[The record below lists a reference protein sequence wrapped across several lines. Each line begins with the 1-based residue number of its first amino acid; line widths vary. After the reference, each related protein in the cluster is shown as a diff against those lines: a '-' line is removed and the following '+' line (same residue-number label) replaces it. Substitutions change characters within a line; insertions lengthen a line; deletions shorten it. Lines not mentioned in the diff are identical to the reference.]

1 MLYILGKVVSTGND
15 GAMATRPNQPRDGL
29 SFGPFNL
36 LAGERLLTRAG
47 VPIELG
53 ARALDILIVLTATP
67 NEIVSK
73 KDLIAK
79 VWPDVVV
86 EEGSLRFH
94 MINLRKAL
102 GDGEDGA
109 RFITTLPGRGYCF
122 VAPVTQAGGSQDD
135 VPGVVADF
143 PHAVLPGRSDR
154 MIGREGDVLKLSEQ
168 VTTSRLVS
176 IVGSGGIGK
185 TTVAIAV
192 AHHLGETFHG
202 AVLFVD
208 FGMLSDP
215 NLVAPGVASMV
226 GLAVGSDDVRPSL
239 MAYLRDKRILL
250 ILDTCEHLIDA
261 VATLAADII
270 EAAPQVRILATS
282 REALRID
289 GERVYRLDALGCP
302 PDDPDMKAEAVLSFP
317 ATQLF
322 MERAA
327 TSGARLELG
336 DADARIVANICRK
349 LDGVALAVE
358 LAARRI
364 GTYGLPQTASL
375 LDQHLTLGW
384 QGSRTAPP
392 RQKTLQATLDWSF
405 GLLTEP
411 ERIVLR
417 RLAIFVGYFT
427 LDAALEVIT
436 QDTLDRSTVFGAID
450 SLVAKCLVAT
460 VPVGTMMRYR
470 LLDTTRVYAH
480 EIQTSEAERTA
491 LGVRHAAYYQR
502 WLEQIDTEWSMVSP
516 GPDRVPYFV
525 GLNNVRA
532 GLEWCFGENGDVGAG
547 IRLASAAM
555 PVFQMMSLLSECH
568 RWSERALAALPDS
581 SRGSIEEMHL
591 QAGLGNSSMYL
602 HGERDAARGALSRGF
617 EIAEQI
623 GDARDQL
630 RILGPLHMFH
640 LRTGEFKTAL
650 RYARRF
656 SAITATV
663 ADPAAVAL
671 GHFILGNAL
680 HFSGDLAGAHV
691 NLEATLKHGSQSQRG
706 AASYLGFQGKD
717 LAGGILARNLWL
729 QGHPA
734 QAAARASQT
743 VHEAEEMDHSLTLC
757 IALLG
762 GIAVSLWSGD
772 LPSAEAQIEQ
782 LISRAKS
789 HAMSPYVF
797 VGRVFKGE
805 VAIRRGDASGGVD
818 ILRRCLEKLQAVDY
832 KVYTTV
838 LDISLAQGLGALGQ
852 FDEGLARIDRAIET
866 VETNGDFCYMPEL
879 LRIRANLL
887 LSMPASTVGD
897 VENGFTQSLE
907 WSRRQGARAWELRTA
922 TDLAAFWAGRG
933 RAAEGRALLQPV
945 FAQFTEGM
953 DTADVKAAGDLLARL
968 S

>member
-1 MLYILGKVVSTGND
+1 
-15 GAMATRPNQPRDGL
+15 MATSPNQPRDGL

-36 LAGERLLTRAG
+36 LVGERLLSKAG

-53 ARALDILIVLTATP
+53 ARALDILIVLTSTP
-67 NEIVSK
+67 NEVVSK
-73 KDLIAK
+73 RDLIAR

-102 GDGEDGA
+102 GDGKDGA
-109 RFITTLPGRGYCF
+109 RYITTLPGRGYCF
-122 VAPVTQAGGSQDD
+122 VAPVARAGGSRDD
-135 VPGVVADF
+135 TPSVAAAF
-143 PHAVLPGRSDR
+143 PHANLPHRLDR
-154 MIGREGDVLKLSEQ
+154 MVGRESDILKLSEQ
-168 VTTSRLVS
+168 ITASRLVS

-192 AHHLGETFHG
+192 GHQVIEAFDG

-208 FGMLSDP
+208 FGMLNDP
-215 NLVAPGVASMV
+215 NLVVPGAASMV
-226 GLAVGSDDVRPSL
+226 GLAVDSNDVRPSL

-289 GERVYRLDALGCP
+289 GERVYRLHALGCP
-302 PDDPDMKAEAVLSFP
+302 PDDPEMKAEALLSFP

-327 TSGARLELG
+327 ASGVRLDIG
-336 DADARIVANICRK
+336 DADARIVASICRK

-358 LAARRI
+358 LAARPI
-364 GTYGLPQTASL
+364 ETYGLPQTAAL

-384 QGSRTAPP
+384 LGSRSAPP

-405 GLLTEP
+405 GLPTEP

-436 QDTLDRSTVFGAID
+436 SEPLDRSTVFGAID

-460 VPVGTMMRYR
+460 FPAGAMMRYR

-480 EIQTSEAERTA
+480 EIQTSEADRAA
-491 LGVRHAAYYQR
+491 LGVRHAKYYQR

-532 GLEWCFGENGDVGAG
+532 ALDWCFGKSGDVGVG
-547 IRLASAAM
+547 IRLAAAAM
-555 PVFQMMSLLSECH
+555 PIFQTMSLLSECN
-568 RWSERALAALPDS
+568 RWSERALSALPDS
-581 SRGSIEEMHL
+581 SRGSADEMHL

-602 HGERDAARGALSRGF
+602 HGERDAARIALSRSF
-617 EIAEQI
+617 EIAEAR

-650 RYARRF
+650 HYARRC

-663 ADPAAVAL
+663 EDPAPIAL

-680 HFSGDLAGAHV
+680 HFSGDLGGARV
-691 NLEATLKHGSQSQRG
+691 ELEATLKSGPRSQPT

-717 LAGGILARNLWL
+717 LAGGILARNLWM
-729 QGHPA
+729 QGHPT
-734 QAAARASQT
+734 QAAARARQT
-743 VHEAEEMDHSLTLC
+743 IREAEEMDHSLTLC

-772 LPSAEAQIEQ
+772 LPNAEEHIEW
-782 LISRAKS
+782 LISRAES
-789 HAMSPYVF
+789 HSLSPYVF
-797 VGRVFKGE
+797 VGQGFGGE
-805 VAIRRGDASGGVD
+805 VAIRQGDAKGGID
-818 ILRRCLEKLQAVDY
+818 ILRRCLEKLHAQTYEVF
-832 KVYTTV
+832 TTA
-838 LDISLAQGLGALGQ
+838 LEISLAQGLTALGQ
-852 FDEGLARIDRAIET
+852 FDESITRIDKTIER

-887 LSMPASTVGD
+887 LSMPHPTAD
-897 VENGFTQSLE
+897 DAENCFTQSLE
-907 WSRRQGARAWELRTA
+907 LSRRQGARAWELRTA
-922 TDLAAFWAGRG
+922 TDLAAYLASQGRS
-933 RAAEGRALLQPV
+933 AEGQALLQPV
-945 FAQFTEGM
+945 FEQFTEGS
-953 DTADVKAAGDLLARL
+953 DTADVKAAEYLLAKL
-968 S
+968 G

>member
-1 MLYILGKVVSTGND
+1 
-15 GAMATRPNQPRDGL
+15 MATAPKLPGDGL

-36 LAGERLLTRAG
+36 LAGTRLLTKAG
-47 VPIELG
+47 APIELG
-53 ARALDILIVLTATP
+53 ARALDILIALTSSP
-67 NEIVSK
+67 NEVVSK
-73 KDLIAK
+73 KDLIAR

-102 GDGEDGA
+102 GDGKDGA
-109 RFITTLPGRGYCF
+109 RYITTLPGRGYCF
-122 VAPVTQAGGSQDD
+122 VAPVARAGAGSHDTTPD
-135 VPGVVADF
+135 VAAVF
-143 PHAVLPGRSDR
+143 PHANLPRRLDR
-154 MIGREGDVLKLSEQ
+154 IVGREDDVLKLSGQ
-168 VTTSRLVS
+168 VTASRLVS
-176 IVGSGGIGK
+176 IVGSGGVGK
-185 TTVAIAV
+185 TTAAIATGN
-192 AHHLGETFHG
+192 HLSEVFNG

-215 NLVAPGVASMV
+215 HLVGPGVASMV
-226 GLAVGSDDVRPSL
+226 GLAVGSNDVRPSL

-261 VATLAADII
+261 VATLAAGIL
-270 EAAPQVRILATS
+270 EAAPQVHILATS

-289 GERVYRLDALGCP
+289 GERVYRLDALACP
-302 PDDPDMKAEAVLSFP
+302 PDDPNMKAEAVLAFP

-327 TSGARLELG
+327 ASGVRFDIG
-336 DADARIVANICRK
+336 DADARIVASICRK

-358 LAARRI
+358 LAARRME
-364 GTYGLPQTASL
+364 TYGLPQTAAL

-384 QGSRTAPP
+384 LGSRTAPP

-427 LDAALEVIT
+427 LDAVLEVIT
-436 QDTLDRSTVFGAID
+436 SDPIDRPAVFGAID
-450 SLVAKCLVAT
+450 SLVAKCLVT
-460 VPVGTMMRYR
+460 TFPVGAMMRYR
-470 LLDTTRVYAH
+470 LLDTTRVYALKIH
-480 EIQTSEAERTA
+480 TGEAERAA
-491 LGVRHAAYYQR
+491 LGVRHATYYQR

-532 GLEWCFGENGDVGAG
+532 ALEWCFGENGDVGTG
-547 IRLASAAM
+547 IRLAAAAA
-555 PVFQMMSLLSECH
+555 PIFQSMSLLSECH

-581 SRGSIEEMHL
+581 SRGSAEEMHL

-602 HGERDAARGALSRGF
+602 HGERDAARTALGRSL
-617 EIAEQI
+617 EIAEQRS
-623 GDARDQL
+623 DARDQL
-630 RILGPLHMFH
+630 RILGPLHMLH

-650 RYARRF
+650 HYARRC

-663 ADPAAVAL
+663 DDPASIAL
-671 GHFILGNAL
+671 GHFILGNSL
-680 HFSGDLAGAHV
+680 HFCGDLADARV
-691 NLEATLKHGSQSQRG
+691 ELEATLKSGPQSQRS

-717 LAGGILARNLWL
+717 LAGGILARNLWM

-734 QAAARASQT
+734 QAAARARQT
-743 VHEAEEMDHSLTLC
+743 IREADEMDHSLTLC

-772 LPSAEAQIEQ
+772 LPSAGQHIER
-782 LISRAKS
+782 LISRAES
-789 HAMSPYVF
+789 DSLSPYVF
-797 VGRVFKGE
+797 VGRGFGAE
-805 VAIRRGDASGGVD
+805 IAIRRGDAKAGVE
-818 ILRRCLEKLQAVDY
+818 ILRRCLEKLHAATYEVF
-832 KVYTTV
+832 TTA
-838 LDISLAQGLGALGQ
+838 LELSLAQGLTAMGQ
-852 FDEGLARIDRAIET
+852 FDEGISGIDKAIER

-887 LSMPASTVGD
+887 LSMQHPIAD
-897 VENGFTQSLE
+897 EAENCFTQSLE
-907 WSRRQGARAWELRTA
+907 LSRRQGARAWELRTV
-922 TDLAAFWAGRG
+922 TGLAAHLASEG
-933 RAAEGRALLQPV
+933 RAAEGQSLLQPV
-945 FAQFTEGM
+945 FKRFTEGS
-953 DTADVKAAGDLLARL
+953 DTEDMKAAELLLAKL